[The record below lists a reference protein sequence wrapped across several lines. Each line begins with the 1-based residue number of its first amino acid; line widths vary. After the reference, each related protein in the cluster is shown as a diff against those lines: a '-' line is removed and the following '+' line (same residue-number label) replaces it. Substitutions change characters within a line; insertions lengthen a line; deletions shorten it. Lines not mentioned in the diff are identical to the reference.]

1 MSLILIY
8 KILGLFVNAM
18 TTDYKYY
25 SENSHQ
31 SIEMK
36 LSKKQKTFS
45 ESFATFMKSSSM
57 FEIFYEKDDPHIS
70 CISDVTDCERRDYIN
85 V

>member
-1 MSLILIY
+1 
-8 KILGLFVNAM
+8 
-18 TTDYKYY
+18 
-25 SENSHQ
+25 
-31 SIEMK
+31 MK

-57 FEIFYEKDDPHIS
+57 FEFFYTKDDPHTS